1 MEDFLLYNIL
11 LVLLIIVSI
20 LIIIAVMMQPAKNDN
35 ASTALSGGASELFSR
50 QKPRGFEAFMQKVTV
65 ILGILFFAIA
75 LALVYI
81 SSH

>member
-1 MEDFLLYNIL
+1 MYNLL
-11 LVLLIIVSI
+11 LVLLMIVSV

-35 ASTALSGGASELFSR
+35 ASTALSGGAADLFSK

-65 ILGILFFAIA
+65 VLGVLFFA
-75 LALVYI
+75 LSLTLVFI

>member
-1 MEDFLLYNIL
+1 MYNTLLTL
-11 LVLLIIVSI
+11 LLIDSV
-20 LIIIAVMMQPAKNDN
+20 LIIIAVLMQPAKNDN
-35 ASTALSGGASELFSR
+35 AASALSGGATDLFSK

-65 ILGILFFAIA
+65 VLGVLFFALA